1 MAGPRRHALR
11 STGTGRR
18 RAVVAGVLAAAAVG
32 AAAVFWPGPGGTVA
46 GLRAADISA
55 ARPVAR
61 GFTPGA
67 ETAPGEAPTPFVVHT
82 VQAGE
87 TLSAVADHYGISIAA
102 ITANNGLSPDAELTA
117 GAGLFVPVAEGLLYT
132 ILDAQPSAGDIA
144 ARLGLRPED
153 LRSVAADAWGLAV
166 GRTILVPLSPARLAS
181 LDPALDEEARLD
193 PALAAR
199 IGAADSAITLREGGL
214 SWPAAGRIAQL
225 FWSGHTGVDIAA
237 PGGAPIWAP
246 ADGVVSFEGWTP
258 YGGIAICTTHEHG
271 LESCAYHAAAT
282 FVDVGDRVR
291 RGERIGEVGMSG
303 LAAGPHVHWQ
313 VRRDGQLVNPLA
325 Y

>member
-1 MAGPRRHALR
+1 MVAALIALAVGGVVASTLWSGRPVPLALR
-11 STGTGRR
+11 
-18 RAVVAGVLAAAAVG
+18 AGDV
-32 AAAVFWPGPGGTVA
+32 T
-46 GLRAADISA
+46 A

-61 GFTPGA
+61 GVEPVARAGPA
-67 ETAPGEAPTPFVVHT
+67 EAPAPFVVHT

-87 TLSAVADHYGISIAA
+87 TLAAVAERYGLGIGS
-102 ITANNGLSPDAELTA
+102 ITANNGLSPDAELIA
-117 GAGLFVPVAEGLLYT
+117 GDGLFVPVGDGLLYT
-132 ILDAQPSAGDIA
+132 ILDAEPGPRDIA
-144 ARLGLRPED
+144 ARLWVTADELRP
-153 LRSVAADAWGLAV
+153 VAADPWGLAV

-181 LDPALDEEARLD
+181 LQVALDEAARLD
-193 PALAAR
+193 LAVAER
-199 IGAADSAITLREGGL
+199 ISAADSPITLREGGL
-214 SWPAAGRIAQL
+214 SLPAAGRIAQL

-258 YGGIAICTTHEHG
+258 FGGIAICTSHGQG

-282 FVDVGDRVR
+282 FVDVGDQVR
-291 RGERIGEVGMSG
+291 RGERIAEVGMSG

-313 VRRDGQLVNPLA
+313 VRREGTLVNPLA